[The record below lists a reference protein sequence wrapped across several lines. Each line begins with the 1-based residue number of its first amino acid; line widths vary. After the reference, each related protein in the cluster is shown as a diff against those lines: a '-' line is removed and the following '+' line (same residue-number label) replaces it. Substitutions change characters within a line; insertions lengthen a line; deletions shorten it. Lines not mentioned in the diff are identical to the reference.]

1 MKFVY
6 VDESGDEGQGDV
18 FVMAGL
24 LVDAYR
30 LRKHTE
36 RFDEMI
42 SEFLGKH
49 PGLRKEL
56 KTRRM
61 IDGEGGWSAVNPDE
75 RKKFL
80 GDVCDLAHECAR
92 TFAVAFSFENFS
104 VAAAGPHNQPF
115 GKSYWLGAAM
125 FTAALIQQK
134 MQKGKKNKGLTV
146 LICDDNK
153 QGMQNLSDALH
164 DADPWFDPL
173 YATSRS
179 KGGKTVWNE
188 VAEDK
193 RFDQIVNTAFVT
205 GGAFPRKVGGKN
217 RTVTAGRRPWWPRM
231 AGLQPLSTRAF
242 GPRLRRL
249 TALTALAT
257 RPLIATK
264 RSTVRCGQSVCK
276 CHAEKFRSAIFARIL
291 TAVHSLRDQITAL
304 ISGSGSRRGRI
315 CLPPPT

>member
-1 MKFVY
+1 MKFAY
-6 VDESGDEGQGDV
+6 VDETGGKDQSDV
-18 FVMAGL
+18 FVMAGV

-42 SEFLGKH
+42 SAFLAKH

-56 KTRRM
+56 KTKRM
-61 IDGEGGWSAVNPDE
+61 IDGDGGWSAVDPDE

-80 GDVCDLAHECAR
+80 GDVCDLANECAR
-92 TFAVAFSFENFS
+92 TFAVAFSFEKFTA
-104 VAAAGPHNQPF
+104 AAAGPHNQPF

-134 MQKGKKNKGLTV
+134 MQNGKKNKGLTV

-153 QGMQNLSDALH
+153 QEMQNLSDALH

-188 VAEDK
+188 VPEDK
-193 RFDQIVNTAFVT
+193 RFDQIVNTAFAIKSQHSSLVQV
-205 GGAFPRKVGGKN
+205 ADAVAYIYRRHLELMSGKEK
-217 RTVTAGRRPWWPRM
+217 WPGEQEYF
-231 AGLQPLSTRAF
+231 AGLA
-242 GPRLRRL
+242 RRL
-249 TALTALAT
+249 PKRERLGRNPGGPCIEFYESARHTEWAL
-257 RPLIATK
+257 
-264 RSTVRCGQSVCK
+264 
-276 CHAEKFRSAIFARIL
+276 
-291 TAVHSLRDQITAL
+291 
-304 ISGSGSRRGRI
+304 
-315 CLPPPT
+315 